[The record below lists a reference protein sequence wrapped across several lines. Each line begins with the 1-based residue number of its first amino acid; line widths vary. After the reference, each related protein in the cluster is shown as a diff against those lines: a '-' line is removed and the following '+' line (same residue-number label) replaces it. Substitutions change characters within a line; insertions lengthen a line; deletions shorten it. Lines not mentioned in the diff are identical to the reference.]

1 MAKKVNERDKMTGER
16 ETRQFGLVGSG
27 MEWFVAHLKMDQG
40 VTGANTESL
49 GHGYY
54 VPQ

>member
-1 MAKKVNERDKMTGER
+1 
-16 ETRQFGLVGSG
+16 
-27 MEWFVAHLKMDQG
+27 LKMDQG

-54 VPQ
+54 VPQWCDVGAMGWLVYDYEILPWVEECEDEAMQDC